1 MLSRFFFRADFQ
13 KFDLV
18 KLRIYNYYYLIIFLA
33 DLNYKSASFYGITS
47 NFWLLQIRRKSV
59 ARRCIV
65 LITHFFPYWPLMI
78 PKVIVFRT
86 AKSIDISKIPQCFIE
101 LYYRSPAADL
111 ITLRRCL
118 TLTSPLYGAI

>member
-47 NFWLLQIRRKSV
+47 NFCLLQIRRKSV

-65 LITHFFPYWPLMI
+65 LITHFFPYWSSALYLLRHNGLAVFKMVCESHFI
-78 PKVIVFRT
+78 RKFNGDITNVSTLDKGSSSAPKEI
-86 AKSIDISKIPQCFIE
+86 
-101 LYYRSPAADL
+101 
-111 ITLRRCL
+111 
-118 TLTSPLYGAI
+118 